1 MVRYGFIRSKEDIK
15 FLILYALGF
24 LNEPVNFDA
33 VVDICTW
40 CDDGFSYFELSDAF
54 YELVHT
60 GHLSESEDSSGPLY
74 AITPRGREA
83 SALFEKRLP
92 FTVREAAQKSAL
104 RVVRRQRRDAA
115 VRTEVR
121 ELSENDLVV
130 TLRMEDVFSIEMHVV
145 NHAQASLLERNFK
158 ENAEKMY
165 QTLLNTLIED
175 YTGSEVDRS

>member
-1 MVRYGFIRSKEDIK
+1 MVRYGFIRTKEDIK

-24 LNEPVNFDA
+24 LDEPVSFDA

-54 YELVHT
+54 QDLVRT
-60 GHLSESEDSSGPLY
+60 GHLLESEGPQY

-83 SALFEKRLP
+83 SAVFEKKLP

-121 ELSENDLVV
+121 ETSPDDLVV
-130 TLRMEDVFSIEMHVV
+130 TLQMEDVFSIQMHVV
-145 NHAQASLLERNFK
+145 SRAQASLLERNFK

-165 QTLLNTLIED
+165 QTLLNALIAD
-175 YTGSEVDRS
+175 YSESEADAT